1 MTTIA
6 SINCLRFGLIYY
18 CLAFLR
24 CTFEMI
30 IRSKD
35 VLLKL
40 EARDQPSVF
49 SNGSACNRLQ
59 CFKVKHHLSSFQH
72 GYLSYSLRPRFSVLT
87 NLKAR
92 VDHWSMDEKKKLW
105 WNLSELREHKS
116 SIWSINFCKINQQLF
131 GGCNVF
137 YRLWAS
143 QLLNYILQRQE
154 TRKPIF
160 VRKKWASFLGIFCG
174 MLFHTSGQCR
184 IVTVYIKVSFRGK

>member
-1 MTTIA
+1 MSCVLCPVFMTTIA

-59 CFKVKHHLSSFQH
+59 CFNVKHHLSSFQH
-72 GYLSYSLRPRFSVLT
+72 GYLLYSLRPRFSVLT

-92 VDHWSMDEKKKLW
+92 VDHWSMDEKKK
-105 WNLSELREHKS
+105 NFDGIFPSSESTKAAFEA
-116 SIWSINFCKINQQLF
+116 
-131 GGCNVF
+131 
-137 YRLWAS
+137 Y
-143 QLLNYILQRQE
+143 
-154 TRKPIF
+154 IF
-160 VRKKWASFLGIFCG
+160 VKW
-174 MLFHTSGQCR
+174 TSSCLVDVMFFIDYER
-184 IVTVYIKVSFRGK
+184 HSC